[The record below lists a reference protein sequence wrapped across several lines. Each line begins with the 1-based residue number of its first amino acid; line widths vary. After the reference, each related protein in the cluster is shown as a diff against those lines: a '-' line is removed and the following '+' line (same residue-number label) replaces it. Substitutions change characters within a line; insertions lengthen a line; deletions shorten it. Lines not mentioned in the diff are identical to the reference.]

1 MTGVSAHER
10 DLREHLIEERAA
22 PDWSELPVKMGVL
35 RGILAD
41 LDMWRRLADNE
52 QALREVEKKPPGG
65 SVPGGQRVFV
75 CDYCGARYPEARVKW
90 VQT

>member
-1 MTGVSAHER
+1 MTGVSAHESHLR
-10 DLREHLIEERAA
+10 DVLLAYENEADDFYLAV
-22 PDWSELPVKMGVL
+22 PLGVL

-75 CDYCGARYPEARVKW
+75 CDYCGAR
-90 VQT
+90 